1 MKKILITG
9 ITGFIGTHLA
19 LRLKQEGHIVYGITK
34 PSVTKNLALF
44 KEFLADVK
52 IINCDISDYYSTYN
66 IINKIDPDVI
76 VHLAALSPVR
86 DSFEKPFSYIN
97 TNIVGTT
104 NIVQSL
110 LKLQNH
116 EEKKLIYA
124 STAEVY
130 GEQKSKLTKE
140 DVALNPTSPYAITK
154 AATDMYVRMVSNIYG
169 LNTTVMRCTNT
180 YGRKFDTSF
189 FVEYLITTM
198 LKKGKVYIGAPNSIR
213 DYMYVDDHVNA
224 YMQAIRLDHKSG
236 EAFNFAS
243 QNEMTNKEVAFKIAN
258 ALNFDTS
265 NIILGKYPPNYPLRP
280 LESDQ
285 TFISLNTTK
294 AKRILKWKPQ
304 VSFKEGLNKTI
315 EYWKKNASNY

>member
-1 MKKILITG
+1 MEKILITG

-19 LRLKQEGHIVYGITK
+19 LRLKQEGYIVYGITK

-52 IINCDISDYYSTYN
+52 VINCDISDYYSTYN
-66 IINKIDPDVI
+66 IINKIDPNVI

-97 TNIVGTT
+97 TNMVGTT
-104 NIVQSL
+104 NIVQTL
-110 LKLQNH
+110 LKLKNL

-130 GEQKSKLTKE
+130 GEQKSKPTKE
-140 DVALNPTSPYAITK
+140 DVQLNPTSPYAITK
-154 AATDMYVRMVSNIYG
+154 TATDMYVRMAANIYG

-198 LKKGKVYIGAPNSIR
+198 LKQEKVYIGAPNSIR

-243 QNEMTNKEVAFKIAN
+243 QNEMTNKEVASKIAKV
-258 ALNFDTS
+258 LNFDTH
-265 NIILGKYPPNYPLRP
+265 NIILGKYPPSYPLRP

-285 TFISLNTTK
+285 TFISLDATK

-304 VSFKEGLNKTI
+304 VSFKDGLNETI
-315 EYWKKNASNY
+315 RYWKKNASNY

>member
-19 LRLKQEGHIVYGITK
+19 LKLKQEGYIVYGITK
-34 PSVTKNLALF
+34 PSVTKNLAQF
-44 KEFLADVK
+44 KEFLRDITV
-52 IINCDISDYYSTYN
+52 INCDVSDYYSTYN
-66 IINKIDPDVI
+66 IISKINPDVV

-86 DSFEKPFSYIN
+86 DSFEKPFSYIS

-110 LKLQNH
+110 LKLQNT

-130 GEQKSKLTKE
+130 GEQKSKFIKE

-154 AATDMYVRMVSNIYG
+154 AATDMYVRMASNIYG
-169 LNTTVMRCTNT
+169 LNTTVMRCTNS
-180 YGRKFDTSF
+180 YGRKFDISF

-198 LKKGKVYIGAPNSIR
+198 LKKEKVYIGAPDSIR

-224 YMQAIRLDHKSG
+224 YVQAIRLDHKSG

-243 QNEMTNKEVAFKIAN
+243 QNEMTNKEVAFKIADG
-258 ALNFDTS
+258 LNFDTR

-285 TFISLNTTK
+285 TFISLDITK

-304 VSFKEGLNKTI
+304 VSFKDGLNETI
-315 EYWKKNASNY
+315 KYWKKNVSNY